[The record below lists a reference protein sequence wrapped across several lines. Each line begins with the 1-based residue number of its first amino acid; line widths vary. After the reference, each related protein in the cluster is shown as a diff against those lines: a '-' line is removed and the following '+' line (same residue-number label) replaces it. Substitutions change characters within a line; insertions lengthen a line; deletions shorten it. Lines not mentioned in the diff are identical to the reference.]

1 MGYFAAWAGTN
12 SEKLFRKETEVQVM
26 MNESRFTALAERN
39 MDMVY
44 RIALNAVG
52 SAADAED
59 VTQNVMVRLYRA
71 DPDFESEEHAK
82 RWLIRV
88 AINESKRFMGLPWKK
103 REASLEEVLNASAE
117 SDGLQRGLLREV
129 AGLPPKYRVPMY
141 LYYYEGYSVKEI
153 AELTGRKV
161 STLQTRLARGRE
173 KLREVLE
180 EEMK

>member
-1 MGYFAAWAGTN
+1 
-12 SEKLFRKETEVQVM
+12 M
-26 MNESRFTALAERN
+26 MNESRFTALAEKY

-44 RIALNAVG
+44 RIALNALG

-88 AINESKRFMGLPWKK
+88 AVNESKRLVGLPWKK
-103 REASLEEVLNASAE
+103 REASFEEVLNAASVEA
-117 SDGLQRGLLREV
+117 DGLQKDLVRKIAQLQ
-129 AGLPPKYRVPMY
+129 PKYRVPMY
-141 LYYYEGYSVKEI
+141 LYYFEGYSVKEI
-153 AELTGRKV
+153 AELTGSKT

>member
-1 MGYFAAWAGTN
+1 
-12 SEKLFRKETEVQVM
+12 M
-26 MNESRFTALAERN
+26 MNESRFTALAEKY

-44 RIALNAVG
+44 RIALNALG
-52 SAADAED
+52 SAVDAED

-88 AINESKRFMGLPWKK
+88 AINEAKRLVGLPWKK
-103 REASLEEVLNASAE
+103 REASLEEALNIADVA
-117 SDGLQRGLLREV
+117 DGLQRSLLKKV

-141 LYYYEGYSVKEI
+141 LYYFEGYSVKEI
-153 AELTGRKV
+153 AEMTGSKA

-173 KLREVLE
+173 RLREVLE

>member
-1 MGYFAAWAGTN
+1 
-12 SEKLFRKETEVQVM
+12 M
-26 MNESRFTALAERN
+26 MNESRFTALAEKY

-44 RIALNAVG
+44 RIALNALR
-52 SAADAED
+52 SAVDAED

-88 AINESKRFMGLPWKK
+88 AVNESKRFIGLPRKK
-103 REASLEEVLNASAE
+103 RETSLEEALNAASVEA
-117 SDGLQRGLLREV
+117 DGIQKDLVRKIAQLQ
-129 AGLPPKYRVPMY
+129 PKYRVPMY
-141 LYYYEGYSVKEI
+141 LYYFEGYSIKEI
-153 AELTGRKV
+153 AELTGSKT

>member
-1 MGYFAAWAGTN
+1 
-12 SEKLFRKETEVQVM
+12 M
-26 MNESRFTALAERN
+26 MNESRFTALAEKY

-44 RIALNAVG
+44 RIALNALG

-88 AINESKRFMGLPWKK
+88 AVNESKRLAGLPWKK
-103 REASLEEVLNASAE
+103 REASFEEVLNAASVEA
-117 SDGLQRGLLREV
+117 DGLQKDLVRKIAQLQ
-129 AGLPPKYRVPMY
+129 PKYRVPMY
-141 LYYYEGYSVKEI
+141 LYYFEGYSIKEI
-153 AELTGRKV
+153 AELTGSKT

-173 KLREVLE
+173 KPREVLE

>member
-1 MGYFAAWAGTN
+1 
-12 SEKLFRKETEVQVM
+12 M
-26 MNESRFTALAERN
+26 MNESRFAALAEKY

-44 RIALNAVG
+44 RIALNALG
-52 SAADAED
+52 SVADAED

-88 AINESKRFMGLPWKK
+88 AVNESKRLVGLPWKK
-103 REASLEEVLNASAE
+103 RETSLEEALNAASVEA
-117 SDGLQRGLLREV
+117 DGIQKDLVRKIAQLQ
-129 AGLPPKYRVPMY
+129 PKYRVPMY
-141 LYYYEGYSVKEI
+141 LYYFEGYSIKEI
-153 AELTGRKV
+153 AELTGSKT

-180 EEMK
+180 EEME

>member
-1 MGYFAAWAGTN
+1 
-12 SEKLFRKETEVQVM
+12 
-26 MNESRFTALAERN
+26 MNESRFTALAEKY

-44 RIALNAVG
+44 RIALNALG
-52 SAADAED
+52 SVADAED

-82 RWLIRV
+82 RWLVRV
-88 AINESKRFMGLPWKK
+88 AVNESKRLVGLPWKK
-103 REASLEEVLNASAE
+103 REASFEEVLNIADG
-117 SDGLQRGLLREV
+117 SDGFEQGLLMKV

-153 AELTGRKV
+153 AELTGSKI

-173 KLREVLE
+173 KLRAVLE

>member
-1 MGYFAAWAGTN
+1 
-12 SEKLFRKETEVQVM
+12 M
-26 MNESRFTALAERN
+26 MNESRFTALAEKY

-44 RIALNAVG
+44 RIALNALG

-71 DPDFESEEHAK
+71 DPDFESEEHAR

-88 AINESKRFMGLPWKK
+88 AVNESKRLVGLPWKK
-103 REASLEEVLNASAE
+103 REASFEEVLNAASVEA
-117 SDGLQRGLLREV
+117 DGLQKDLVRKIAQLQ
-129 AGLPPKYRVPMY
+129 PKYRVPMY
-141 LYYYEGYSVKEI
+141 LYYFEGYSIKEI
-153 AELTGRKV
+153 AELTGSKT

>member
-1 MGYFAAWAGTN
+1 
-12 SEKLFRKETEVQVM
+12 M
-26 MNESRFTALAERN
+26 MNESRFAALAEKY

-44 RIALNAVG
+44 RIALNALG
-52 SAADAED
+52 SVADAED

-88 AINESKRFMGLPWKK
+88 AVNESKRLVGLPWKK
-103 REASLEEVLNASAE
+103 REASFEEVLNAASVEA
-117 SDGLQRGLLREV
+117 DGLQKDLVRKIAQLQ
-129 AGLPPKYRVPMY
+129 PKYRVPMY
-141 LYYYEGYSVKEI
+141 LYYFEGYSIKEI
-153 AELTGRKV
+153 AELTGSKT

-180 EEMK
+180 EEME

>member
-1 MGYFAAWAGTN
+1 
-12 SEKLFRKETEVQVM
+12 M
-26 MNESRFTALAERN
+26 MNESRFTALAEKY

-44 RIALNAVG
+44 RIALNALG

-88 AINESKRFMGLPWKK
+88 AVNESKRFIGLPWKK
-103 REASLEEVLNASAE
+103 REASFEEALNAASVEA
-117 SDGLQRGLLREV
+117 DGLQKDLVRKI
-129 AGLPPKYRVPMY
+129 AQLPPKYRVPMY
-141 LYYYEGYSVKEI
+141 LYYFEGYSIKEI
-153 AELTGRKV
+153 AELTGSKT

>member
-1 MGYFAAWAGTN
+1 MD
-12 SEKLFRKETEVQVM
+12 EKLFRKETEVQVM
-26 MNESRFTALAERN
+26 MNESRFTALAEKY

-44 RIALNAVG
+44 RIALNALG
-52 SAADAED
+52 SGADAED
-59 VTQNVMVRLYRA
+59 VTQNVMLRLYRA

-88 AINESKRFMGLPWKK
+88 AVNESKRFTGLPWKK
-103 REASLEEVLNASAE
+103 RESAFEEVLNASAQA
-117 SDGLQRGLLREV
+117 DGLKKDLLVKV
-129 AGLPPKYRVPMY
+129 AELPPKYRVPMY
-141 LYYYEGYSVKEI
+141 LYYYEGYSIKEI
-153 AELTGRKV
+153 AGLTGSKV

>member
-1 MGYFAAWAGTN
+1 
-12 SEKLFRKETEVQVM
+12 M
-26 MNESRFTALAERN
+26 MNESRFTALAEKY

-44 RIALNAVG
+44 RIALNTLG

-71 DPDFESEEHAK
+71 DPDFESEEHAR

-88 AINESKRFMGLPWKK
+88 AVNESKRLVGLPWKK
-103 REASLEEVLNASAE
+103 REASLEEALNASAE
-117 SDGLQRGLLREV
+117 AEGLQKSLLKKV

-141 LYYYEGYSVKEI
+141 LYYFEGYSVKEI
-153 AELTGRKV
+153 AEMTGSKA
-161 STLQTRLARGRE
+161 STLQTRLAGGRE

>member
-1 MGYFAAWAGTN
+1 
-12 SEKLFRKETEVQVM
+12 M
-26 MNESRFTALAERN
+26 MNESRFAALAEKY

-44 RIALNAVG
+44 RIALNALG

-88 AINESKRFMGLPWKK
+88 AVNESKRLVGLPWKK
-103 REASLEEVLNASAE
+103 REASFEEVLNAASVEA
-117 SDGLQRGLLREV
+117 DGLQKDLVRKIAQLQ
-129 AGLPPKYRVPMY
+129 PKYRVPMY
-141 LYYYEGYSVKEI
+141 LYYFEGYSIKEI
-153 AELTGRKV
+153 AELTGSKT

>member
-1 MGYFAAWAGTN
+1 
-12 SEKLFRKETEVQVM
+12 M
-26 MNESRFTALAERN
+26 MNESRFTALAEKY

-44 RIALNAVG
+44 RIALNALG
-52 SAADAED
+52 SVADAED

-82 RWLIRV
+82 RWLVRV
-88 AINESKRFMGLPWKK
+88 AVNESKRLVGLPWKK
-103 REASLEEVLNASAE
+103 REASFEEVLNIA
-117 SDGLQRGLLREV
+117 DGTDGFQQGLLMKV

-153 AELTGRKV
+153 AELTGSKI

-173 KLREVLE
+173 KLRAVLE

>member
-1 MGYFAAWAGTN
+1 
-12 SEKLFRKETEVQVM
+12 M
-26 MNESRFTALAERN
+26 MNESRFTALAEKY

-44 RIALNAVG
+44 RIALNALG

-88 AINESKRFMGLPWKK
+88 AVNESKRFIGLPWKK
-103 REASLEEVLNASAE
+103 REASLEEALNASAE
-117 SDGLQRGLLREV
+117 TDGPRNDLLRKV
-129 AGLPPKYRVPMY
+129 TGLPPKYRMPMY

-153 AELTGRKV
+153 AELTGSKT